1 MIFFISSI
9 EFFNQIRLTRDIPTI
24 LKNQNQHSGQIPK
37 IADEI
42 SILMTQRIIFSDF
55 FFYFLANFINS
66 GGECRIRLILLVG
79 ISEIW

>member
-1 MIFFISSI
+1 M
-9 EFFNQIRLTRDIPTI
+9 TRDIPTI

-55 FFYFLANFINS
+55 FFIFWQTFL
-66 GGECRIRLILLVG
+66 GGNAA
-79 ISEIW
+79 